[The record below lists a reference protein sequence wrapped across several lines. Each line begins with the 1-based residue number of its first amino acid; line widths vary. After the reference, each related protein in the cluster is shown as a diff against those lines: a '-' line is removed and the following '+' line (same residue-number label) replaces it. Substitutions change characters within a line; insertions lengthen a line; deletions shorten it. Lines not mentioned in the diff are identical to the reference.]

1 MTEHNLY
8 GLKMP
13 QVEEEFCVVDALV
26 VVKGYIVSDDPDA
39 PMKLQYR
46 EIATAGLTPVEC
58 YGMAMSCADSWRDYL
73 SNRAQQG

>member
-1 MTEHNLY
+1 MSESLY
-8 GLKMP
+8 GIKMP
-13 QVEEEFCVVDALV
+13 GLEEEFQVVDALV
-26 VVKGYIVSDDPDA
+26 VVKGYIISDDPNE

-73 SNRAQQG
+73 ANRSQQG